1 VVPVPGVWV
10 GDGSTFTAEATASGA
25 ALSWSYRTAEG
36 EALTPAAIGTGTAR
50 LISRRGGFG
59 SATIIAVPG
68 QAMIYGI
75 ASDANVVTVTFEQTT
90 FTVT

>member
-10 GDGSTFTAEATASGA
+10 GDGSAFTAETTASGA

-36 EALTPAAIGTGTAR
+36 EAVTPSAIGTGTAR

-59 SATIIAVPG
+59 SATIIAVPE
-68 QAMIYGI
+68 QVNISGI
-75 ASDANVVTVTFEQTT
+75 PWSSNIFPV
-90 FTVT
+90 